1 MVQVVGR
8 AWIWLWA
15 SDLENQ
21 GIQSTS
27 QPASLSLLWLS
38 PQTINES
45 CFWTQ
50 AQISLKHVPVSWNSP
65 RVYFKW
71 RLCFSVHPLF
81 WSILFVSIPIP
92 LYGFMPLLLSTCH
105 AHHYTF
111 QPDSPDELQ
120 SDFSIGRMSKA
131 NYSGSTSLKRSAN
144 WSTGLLNTS
153 RITGIKREDEGQCF
167 EPHFLSA
174 TAFHIFQRIFHTFH
188 SKWTLTRDIFSVLIY
203 WSLQSLVSKMQSFKQ
218 SVHINHFL
226 SLI

>member
-1 MVQVVGR
+1 M
-8 AWIWLWA
+8 AFPSDYKWILLLKA
-15 SDLENQ
+15 SPDFLKTC
-21 GIQSTS
+21 S
-27 QPASLSLLWLS
+27 SLLKF
-38 PQTINES
+38 TK
-45 CFWTQ
+45 
-50 AQISLKHVPVSWNSP
+50 SLFQMKAV
-65 RVYFKW
+65 
-71 RLCFSVHPLF
+71 LFSAPSF

-92 LYGFMPLLLSTCH
+92 LYRFMPLLLSTCH

-167 EPHFLSA
+167 EPHFLSD
-174 TAFHIFQRIFHTFH
+174 TAFYLFQRIFHTFH
-188 SKWTLTRDIFSVLIY
+188 SKWTRTRDTFAVLIY

-226 SLI
+226 SLR